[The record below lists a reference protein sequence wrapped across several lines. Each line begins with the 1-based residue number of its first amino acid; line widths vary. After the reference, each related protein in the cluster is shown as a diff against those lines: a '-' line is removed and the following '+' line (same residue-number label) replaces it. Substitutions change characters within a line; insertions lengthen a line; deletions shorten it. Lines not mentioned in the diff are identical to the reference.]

1 MLDAVKTAES
11 RTIRMHC
18 LIEVGIVGND
28 FVMSVGILLM
38 SGKTIARMPLAIGRA
53 FDISGDGSSALCRS
67 VVRSCFSALCVGWP
81 FCLWFDLVRKDI

>member
-18 LIEVGIVGND
+18 LIEVSIVGND

-38 SGKTIARMPLAIGRA
+38 SGETIARMPLAIGRA
-53 FDISGDGSSALCRS
+53 FDLSRDGSSALCRR